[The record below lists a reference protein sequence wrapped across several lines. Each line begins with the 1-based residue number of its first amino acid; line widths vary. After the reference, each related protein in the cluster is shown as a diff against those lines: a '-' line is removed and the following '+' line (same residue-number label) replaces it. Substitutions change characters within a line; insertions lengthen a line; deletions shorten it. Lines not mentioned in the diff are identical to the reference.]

1 MARKELV
8 QYIDDMDGTPI
19 KDEDVQVVRFSYRGK
34 NYFLDLTED
43 NARKFDEA
51 MAPFIENAQVDDAA
65 PAATRTR
72 RAAAANNPNAARQR
86 ERNRIIRQWAKDRG
100 MAVADRGALPKSI
113 IEEYEKAHG

>member
-8 QYIDDMDGTPI
+8 QYIDDLDGTPI
-19 KDEDVQVVRFSYRGK
+19 KDEDVQVVRFSYKGK
-34 NYFLDLTED
+34 NYFLDLNEE

-51 MAPFIENAQVDDAA
+51 MAPFIEKAQVDES
-65 PAATRTR
+65 AATPARTR
-72 RAAAANNPNAARQR
+72 RAAANNPNAARQR

-113 IEEYEKAHG
+113 IDEYEKAHG

>member
-8 QYIDDMDGTPI
+8 QYIDDLDGTPI
-19 KDEDVQVVRFSYRGK
+19 KDEDVQVVRFSYKGK
-34 NYFLDLTED
+34 NYFLDLNEE

-51 MAPFIENAQVDDAA
+51 MAPFIEKAQVDESA
-65 PAATRTR
+65 PAPARTR
-72 RAAAANNPNAARQR
+72 RAAANNPNAARQR

-113 IEEYEKAHG
+113 IDEYEKAHG